1 MSKIIAIFLVAILT
15 SMGIA
20 GAVPTM
26 TYDLENHTENHTT
39 VVNLIGVSFSVLGEL
54 NKQMPE
60 TLRES
65 EDGLN
70 DTRTSGL
77 EADAASAVAWLHNN
91 SSE

>member
-1 MSKIIAIFLVAILT
+1 MFKIITIFLVAVLA
-15 SMGIA
+15 SMGMA
-20 GAVPTM
+20 GALPAM
-26 TYDLENHTENHTT
+26 TYDTENHTT

-60 TLRES
+60 TLREAG
-65 EDGLN
+65 DGLN
-70 DTRTSGL
+70 DTQVNGL

>member
-1 MSKIIAIFLVAILT
+1 MFKIIAIFLVVVLV
-15 SMGIA
+15 SMGMA
-20 GAVPTM
+20 GALPAM
-26 TYDLENHTENHTT
+26 TYDTENHTT

-70 DTRTSGL
+70 DTRINGL
-77 EADAASAVAWLHNN
+77 EADAASAVEWLHNN

>member
-1 MSKIIAIFLVAILT
+1 MFKIITIFLVAVLV
-15 SMGIA
+15 SMGMA
-20 GAVPTM
+20 GALPAM
-26 TYDLENHTENHTT
+26 TYDTENHTT

-70 DTRTSGL
+70 DTRINGL
-77 EADAASAVAWLHNN
+77 EADAASAVEWLHNN

>member
-1 MSKIIAIFLVAILT
+1 MSKIIAIFLVAILA

-26 TYDLENHTENHTT
+26 TYDLEHHTT

-54 NKQMPE
+54 NKQVPE
-60 TLRES
+60 TLREP

-70 DTRTSGL
+70 DTRASGL
-77 EADAASAVAWLHNN
+77 EADAASAVEWLHNN

>member
-1 MSKIIAIFLVAILT
+1 MSKIIAIFLVAILA
-15 SMGIA
+15 SIGVA
-20 GAVPTM
+20 GAIPAI
-26 TYDLENHTENHTT
+26 TYDLENHTT

-65 EDGLN
+65 ENGLN
-70 DTRTSGL
+70 DTRINGL
-77 EADAASAVAWLHNN
+77 EADAASAVEWLHNN

>member
-1 MSKIIAIFLVAILT
+1 MFKIITIFLVAVLV
-15 SMGIA
+15 SMGMA
-20 GAVPTM
+20 GALPAM
-26 TYDLENHTENHTT
+26 TYDTENHTT

-70 DTRTSGL
+70 DTRINGL
-77 EADAASAVAWLHNN
+77 EADAASAVQWLHNN

>member
-1 MSKIIAIFLVAILT
+1 MYKIIAIFLVAVLA

-26 TYDLENHTENHTT
+26 TYDLENHTM

-65 EDGLN
+65 KDGLN
-70 DTRTSGL
+70 DTRINGL
-77 EADAASAVAWLHNN
+77 EADAASAVEWLHNN

>member
-1 MSKIIAIFLVAILT
+1 MSKIIAIFLVAILA

-26 TYDLENHTENHTT
+26 TYDLENHTT

-54 NKQMPE
+54 NNQIPE
-60 TLRES
+60 TLREA

-70 DTRTSGL
+70 DTRVTGL
-77 EADAASAVAWLHNN
+77 ETDAASAVEWLHNN
-91 SSE
+91 STE

>member
-1 MSKIIAIFLVAILT
+1 MFKIITIFLVAVLV
-15 SMGIA
+15 SMGMA
-20 GAVPTM
+20 GALPAM
-26 TYDLENHTENHTT
+26 TYDTENHTT

-65 EDGLN
+65 ENGLN
-70 DTRTSGL
+70 DTRINGL

-91 SSE
+91 S